1 MLPPG
6 TVAGSGA
13 VRPGCA
19 QAPNYC
25 AGVHRYLVL
34 VGLMLIVLTVAWVFV
49 ASVRIGFV
57 ARLRRAL
64 RIPSLARVEESTW
77 ARPVS
82 RGLEVVAVHEVLIL
96 TTMVL
101 IFAFTSVVEGT
112 DRTYDLLN
120 YHFVNGF
127 LALHPGNHDIAV
139 SGIQGF
145 FNPLID
151 VPTYLAYHHLSPRVV
166 LFGFALVQG
175 LAFPIIYKIGRALN
189 FGRVLSYFA
198 AGCGLFSAISMSEMG
213 FSLGDSTMVPL
224 ILGGLLVVIRA
235 TPIPKARTPFILGG
249 LLVGVAVG
257 LKLTAAPY
265 LFGLLAFVWFYVVKG
280 DRIRSSLLTILGGA
294 LGGALS
300 YGWWA
305 WRLVRE
311 YHNPFFPMYNQYFRS
326 PYAVVGLNNGVDDRV
341 KNLGQFFFFSYE
353 IMIYPLRTGAGVLRD
368 YGFPIVETL
377 LLLALA
383 WWLYRTLRTRR
394 LARVFNRRETRAL
407 VAFYLATYVAWVN
420 TTGIFRYMVALE
432 MFSFLMIAV
441 LLRDLAITFDYQK
454 VVPYAVATCF
464 AAISLTQLSPIW
476 YPRIAPVGVEFS
488 VTLPPML
495 SAPDTSVIF
504 ADGSPNSWIVPFLP
518 ASDFVARVFNWQI
531 TPTMASLIESRI
543 VERSSPVVVWSD
555 LSTIP
560 VVNSRLAKVNLVVAA
575 KNCTT
580 FQGTAGG
587 IVQTFATCRATT
599 LSGG

>member
-1 MLPPG
+1 M
-6 TVAGSGA
+6 
-13 VRPGCA
+13 
-19 QAPNYC
+19 
-25 AGVHRYLVL
+25 HRYLVL
-34 VGLMLIVLTVAWVFV
+34 LGLLLIAVTIAWVFV

-57 ARLRRAL
+57 TRLRRAL
-64 RIPSLARVEESTW
+64 RIPSLERVEQ
-77 ARPVS
+77 S
-82 RGLEVVAVHEVLIL
+82 RGTRALARALERVAVHEGVIL
-96 TTMVL
+96 GAMVL

-127 LALHPGNHDIAV
+127 LALHPGNRNIAV

-151 VPTYLAYHHLSPRVV
+151 APTYLAYHLLSPRAV
-166 LFGFALVQG
+166 LFGFGLVQG
-175 LAFPIIYKIGRALN
+175 LAFPVVYKIARALD
-189 FGRVLSYFA
+189 FGRIPSYFA

-224 ILGGLLVVIRA
+224 ILGGLLLVIRA
-235 TPIPKARTPFILGG
+235 TPTPSTQSSFILGG
-249 LLVGVAVG
+249 VLVGVAVG

-265 LFGLLAFVWFYVVKG
+265 LFGLLAFVWFYVVRG
-280 DRIRSSLLTILGGA
+280 TRIRASLWTIVGGA

-305 WRLVRE
+305 WHLFRL
-311 YHNPFFPMYNQYFRS
+311 YHNPFFPMYNQYFHSR
-326 PYAVVGLNNGVDDRV
+326 YAVVGLNNGVDDRV
-341 KNLGQFFFFSYE
+341 NSIGQFFFFSYE
-353 IMIYPLRTGAGVLRD
+353 IMIHPLRTGAGVLRD
-368 YGFPIVETL
+368 YGFPVVETL
-377 LLLALA
+377 LLMALA
-383 WWLYRTLRTRR
+383 WWLYRTVRARR
-394 LARVFNRRETRAL
+394 RQRVFNRRETRAL
-407 VAFYLATYVAWVN
+407 VAFYIATYVVWVG

-432 MFSFLMIAV
+432 MFSFLMMAV

-476 YPRIAPVGVEFS
+476 YPRIPAVGVQFS
-488 VTLPPML
+488 VSPPAML
-495 SAPDTSVIF
+495 RAPDTSVIF

-518 ASDFVARVFNWQI
+518 TSDFVARIFNWQI
-531 TPTMASLIESRI
+531 TPDMATLIESRI
-543 VERSSPVVVWSD
+543 VERGHPVVLWSD
-555 LSTIP
+555 LSTIA
-560 VVNSRLAKVNLVVAA
+560 VVNSRLAKVNLEVAA
-575 KNCTT
+575 KNCVT

-587 IVQTFATCRATT
+587 IVQTFAVCRATT

>member
-1 MLPPG
+1 
-6 TVAGSGA
+6 
-13 VRPGCA
+13 
-19 QAPNYC
+19 
-25 AGVHRYLVL
+25 
-34 VGLMLIVLTVAWVFV
+34 MLIALTVVWVFV
-49 ASVRIGFV
+49 ASVRIRFV

-64 RIPSLARVEESTW
+64 RIPPLESVEQSGGARTISQF
-77 ARPVS
+77 
-82 RGLEVVAVHEVLIL
+82 LERVAVHEVIIL
-96 TTMVL
+96 GAMVL

-127 LALHPGNHDIAV
+127 LALHPANRDIAV

-151 VPTYLAYHHLSPRVV
+151 VPTYLAYHHLSPREV
-166 LFGFALVQG
+166 LFGFGLVQG
-175 LAFPIIYKIGRALN
+175 LAFPVIYKISRALD

-235 TPIPKARTPFILGG
+235 TPIPKTRTPFVLGG
-249 LLVGVAVG
+249 LLVGAAVG
-257 LKLTAAPY
+257 LKLTAAPF
-265 LFGLLAFVWFYVVKG
+265 LFGLLGFVWFYVAKG
-280 DRIRSSLLTILGGA
+280 ERIRCSLLTILGGA
-294 LGGALS
+294 LGGALTF
-300 YGWWA
+300 GWWA
-305 WRLVRE
+305 WRLVRQ
-311 YHNPFFPMYNQYFRS
+311 YHNPFFPMYNQYFHS
-326 PYAVVGLNNGVDDRV
+326 PYAVIGLNNGVDDRV
-341 KNLGQFFFFSYE
+341 KNLGQFLFFSYE
-353 IMIYPLRTGAGVLRD
+353 IMIHPLLTGAGVLRD

-394 LARVFNRRETRAL
+394 LQHVFNRRETRAL
-407 VAFYLATYVAWVN
+407 VVFYVATYVVWVN
-420 TTGIFRYMVALE
+420 TTGIFRYMVGLE
-432 MFSFLMIAV
+432 MFSFVMIAV

-476 YPRIAPVGVEFS
+476 YSRIPAVGVQFS
-488 VTLPPML
+488 VTPPPIL
-495 SAPDTSVIF
+495 STADTSVIF

-518 ASDFVARVFNWQI
+518 TSDFVARIFNWQI
-531 TPTMASLIESRI
+531 TPAMASLIQLRI
-543 VERSSPVVVWSD
+543 GERGNPVVVWSD

-560 VVNSRLAKVNLVVAA
+560 VVNSRLAKVNLEVSA
-575 KNCTT
+575 KSCVT
-580 FQGTAGG
+580 FPGTAGG
-587 IVQTFATCRATT
+587 VVQTFVACRATT